1 MNHEKRT
8 FCRIC
13 EPFCPMVA
21 EIDEKGK
28 VSRLK
33 PDSHHPVGGKP
44 CVKGLSFLELHNDA
58 DRLNWP
64 LKRRNP
70 RSEPQGI
77 FDRVSWDEAI
87 SAPAARLVE
96 LRERYG
102 KNSVA
107 IYIGNPNSFDARATR
122 ACYYDL
128 PAALETKTIFTAGTQ
143 DCNNKVIGEM
153 AMYGNSAF
161 LIPDLRN
168 TNYLLCIGANPKASH
183 WTWVGVPNDGGQ
195 ILKDIRSRGGK
206 VLFVN
211 PRRIESSTPETGET
225 LQIKPDADLYFL
237 AALSHEVQRL
247 NGFDEE
253 LLEKHGKNVED
264 YKQFISQWPPE
275 RVADVTG
282 VPATRIREIAA
293 DIVAADGAACYLS
306 TGVNQG
312 RQGTLSFWLVEM
324 LNFATGNLGRKG
336 GTYKATGI
344 ADPQPAPV
352 ITHHSDTPDGVL
364 PMAGLGA
371 LPAVL
376 LPEIFAQSGVR
387 ALVCIGGNPLLS
399 ISGEDKL
406 REAFKKLEFMLC
418 VDIMPN
424 ATTEL
429 ADYVLPAAD
438 WLEREDI
445 TSFSWLLGTQ
455 LTPHVQYTDAM
466 EQPAAERRID
476 WWIVSRLLQEMGL
489 PSGLD
494 EPDHRN
500 GFKMI
505 DAMLANRGLS
515 VAQLKNMPHQTA
527 LIPELPKATV
537 FERCL
542 VHEDGKIDCYPELF
556 VRAGLHD
563 RCTQIF
569 EQLRREPADTLK
581 LISMRTPHMHNSWMA
596 NVPSLRKGHLSDN
609 RLRMS
614 PADADK
620 RDLFD
625 GDQVRAFTD
634 YGSMNCRIEVRDD
647 MREGVVAM
655 THGYGH
661 GGAKAMKVASG
672 RPGANCNRLLPTG
685 AKTYEPLSYMSWM
698 CGVPIK
704 VEKLFEQA
712 SVANQTGLSSAGGRT

>member
-21 EIDEKGK
+21 EINEQGK

-33 PDSHHPVGGKP
+33 PDPDHPIGGQP
-44 CVKGLSFLELHNDA
+44 CVKGLSFLELHNDP

-64 LKRRNP
+64 LRRRNS
-70 RSEPQGI
+70 RSEPKAV
-77 FDRVSWDEAI
+77 FDRTSWDEAI
-87 SAPAARLVE
+87 SASATKLNE
-96 LRERYG
+96 IREQYG
-102 KNSVA
+102 KDAVA
-107 IYIGNPNSFDARATR
+107 IYVGNPNSFDVRATR
-122 ACYYDL
+122 AVYYDL
-128 PAALETKTIFTAGTQ
+128 SAVLETKTIFTAGTQ
-143 DCNNKVIGEM
+143 DCNNKVIAEM
-153 AMYGNSAF
+153 SMYGNSVF

-183 WTWVGVPNDGGQ
+183 WTWVGVPNDGGK
-195 ILKDIRSRGGK
+195 ILKDIKSRGGK

-225 LQIKPDADLYFL
+225 LQIKPDTDLYFL

-247 NGFDEE
+247 GGFDED
-253 LLEKHGKNVED
+253 LLEKYGKNVEG
-264 YKQFISQWPPE
+264 YKQFISRWPPE
-275 RVADVTG
+275 RVVDVTG
-282 VPATRIREIAA
+282 IPATRISEIAA
-293 DIVAADGAACYLS
+293 DMIAADGAACYLS

-324 LNFATGNLGRKG
+324 LNFATGNLGREG
-336 GTYKATGI
+336 GTYKATGV
-344 ADPQPAPV
+344 ADPLPAPV
-352 ITHHSDTPDGVL
+352 ITHHADTPDGVM
-364 PMAGLGA
+364 PMWGLGA
-371 LPAVL
+371 LPGVL
-376 LPEIFAQSGVR
+376 LPEVFEQNDVR
-387 ALVCIGGNPLLS
+387 ALICLGGNPLLS
-399 ISGEDKL
+399 MSGEDRL
-406 REAFKKLEFMLC
+406 REAFEKLEFILC

-429 ADYVLPAAD
+429 ADIVLPAAD

-445 TSFSWLLGTQ
+445 TAFSWMLSTQ

-494 EPDHRN
+494 EPDHRD
-500 GFKMI
+500 GFKAI
-505 DAMLANRGLS
+505 DETLSNRGLS
-515 VAQLKNMPHQTA
+515 VEALKKMPHQTA
-527 LIPELPKATV
+527 FIPESPRASV

-542 VHEDGKIDCYPELF
+542 VHEDKKIDCYPDLF
-556 VRAGLHD
+556 VRTGLHE
-563 RCTQIF
+563 RCEQIF
-569 EQLRREPADTLK
+569 EQLESESGDTLK
-581 LISMRTPHMHNSWMA
+581 LISMRTTHMHNSWMA

-620 RDLFD
+620 RDFFD
-625 GDQVRAFTD
+625 GDWVRAFTD
-634 YGSMNCRIEVRDD
+634 YGSMNCRIDIRDD

-661 GGAKAMKVASG
+661 GGAKSMKVASV
-672 RPGANCNRLLPTG
+672 RPGANPNRLLPTG
-685 AKTYEPLSYMSWM
+685 SKTYEPLSYMSWM
-698 CGVPIK
+698 CGVPIN
-704 VEKLFEQA
+704 VEKLVE
-712 SVANQTGLSSAGGRT
+712 GLSADA